1 MKNFIDF
8 IADAAKD
15 STVGEELHKVIE
27 GGDHKTVSSWFQGK
41 GYDVSEDD
49 SKKLVDNKD
58 DVKATKIGFFY

>member
-15 STVGEELHKVIE
+15 TTIGEELLKVVDSS
-27 GGDHKTVSSWFQGK
+27 DHKTVASWFQDK

-49 SKKLVDNKD
+49 SKKLVDNKED
-58 DVKATKIGFFY
+58 MKTTKIGFYY